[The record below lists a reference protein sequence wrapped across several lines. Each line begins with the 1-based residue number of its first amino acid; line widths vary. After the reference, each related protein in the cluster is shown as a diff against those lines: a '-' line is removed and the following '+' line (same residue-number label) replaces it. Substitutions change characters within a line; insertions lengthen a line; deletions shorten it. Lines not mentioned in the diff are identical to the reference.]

1 MKLIISMLKAGK
13 TQMKPKF
20 SKYNDG
26 VVHIYREKE
35 RRTDFNAKQ
44 NVSTLDNMNF
54 VVKLAFEQAAKRE
67 QDLEFAEQN
76 GFSLTAKIK
85 TRLVKGVDNKCKAV
99 IGGYLYDVSYI
110 DQSREEMWLFLE
122 GVKQIDSE

>member
-1 MKLIISMLKAGK
+1 MQ
-13 TQMKPKF
+13 TPKF

-54 VVKLAFEQAAKRE
+54 VVKLAFEESAKRE

-76 GFSLTAKIK
+76 GFSLTAKVK
-85 TRLVKGVDNKCKAV
+85 TRLVKNVDNKCKAV
-99 IGGYLYDVSYI
+99 IDGYLYDVSYI
-110 DQSREEMWLFLE
+110 DKSRTEMWLFLE
-122 GVKQIDSE
+122 GVKAIDSE

>member
-1 MKLIISMLKAGK
+1 M
-13 TQMKPKF
+13 QKPKF

-85 TRLVKGVDNKCKAV
+85 TRLVKNVDNKCKAV
-99 IGGYLYDVSYI
+99 IDGYLYDVSHI

-122 GVKQIDSE
+122 GVKRIDSE